1 MIGFADNT
9 GDRESHFFK
18 INFHKL
24 IKGGLGRPFLFYP
37 RRYINT
43 RQLNL
48 YGSGRQRRKLRVVAG
63 GTWSDCAA
71 NTQCH
76 KALSIGSS
84 RYNRLARVSIGN
96 KNDQI

>member
-1 MIGFADNT
+1 MILQ
-9 GDRESHFFK
+9 
-18 INFHKL
+18 KL
-24 IKGGLGRPFLFYP
+24 KKGGLSRPFLFCLK
-37 RRYINT
+37 REINS
-43 RQLNL
+43 RPFDL